1 MIAAI
6 VDTHTIIWY
15 IFADKRLS
23 STARNLIDEA
33 AERGEQIG
41 VSSMT
46 LLEMVYLIE
55 KGKIA
60 AESFSR
66 LTKALEGPE
75 SALVE
80 VPVDLAIARSLSRVD
95 AGQVPDLPD
104 RTIAATALHLGVP
117 VISRDSRISCCLL
130 SRQSDSS
137 NCALLF
143 PHI

>member
-23 STARNLIDEA
+23 STARNLIDET

-55 KGKIA
+55 KSKIA

-66 LTKALEGPE
+66 LTKALEDPE

-117 VISRDSRISCCLL
+117 VISRDSRIML
-130 SRQSDSS
+130 SSIQT
-137 NCALLF
+137 
-143 PHI
+143 IW